1 MSQNIDPPRDADV
14 AAPLLRCRELAE
26 VALLD
31 YKRTL
36 KAARQQMTQ
45 VQMAKVLRL
54 SQPAVAKAL
63 QRAEKVPDVVA
74 GFNAASPHELCQRFA
89 AGMIDREEVIRELA
103 AWPYRSAPKFNE
115 FGELESDIAG
125 TFIDVENAVSFGLI
139 DESIY
144 EDVLNRLTA

>member
-1 MSQNIDPPRDADV
+1 MSQNIDPPRDADL
-14 AAPLLRCRELAE
+14 AAQLLRSKELVE

-36 KAARQQMTQ
+36 KAAHQQMTQ

-63 QRAEKVPDVVA
+63 QRAAKVPDAVQ
-74 GFNAASPHELCQRFA
+74 GFGAASPHELCQRFA
-89 AGMIDREEVIRELA
+89 AGLIGREEVICELV

-115 FGELESDIAG
+115 FGELESDISG
-125 TFIDVENAVSFGLI
+125 TFIDVDNAVSFGLI

-144 EDVLNRLTA
+144 EDVLKRLTA